1 MVEEVAVSSR
11 VLEEQAKELEHLIS
25 FYSVTDDQGQPLAPA
40 SRQAQA
46 ERRSEN
52 RPWDGAKKVPEN
64 IATTTAVDDGQ
75 VWESFG

>member
-25 FYSVTDDQGQPLAPA
+25 FYSVTDD
-40 SRQAQA
+40 QAQA